1 MYKEEGSPLGEA
13 IKERLMTETREQ
25 VQQEAYVRGQ
35 QMKQWHQEQQRVVTD
50 EALTTLAADFA
61 HISLFRANQ
70 EVSAI
75 SAHERAGVCER
86 AFLEGYRS
94 QLF

>member
-1 MYKEEGSPLGEA
+1 MP
-13 IKERLMTETREQ
+13 ETMEQ

-35 QMKQWHQEQQRVVTD
+35 QMKHWHQEQQRVVTD
-50 EALTTLAADFA
+50 EALTVLTADFA

-70 EVSAI
+70 QVSTV

-94 QLF
+94 ELL

>member
-1 MYKEEGSPLGEA
+1 MQETLEE
-13 IKERLMTETREQ
+13 

-35 QMKQWHQEQQRVVTD
+35 QMQQWHQQQQRVVTD
-50 EALTTLAADFA
+50 EALTVLAADFA

-70 EVSAI
+70 QVSTI

-86 AFLEGYRS
+86 AFLEGYHS
-94 QLF
+94 ELL

>member
-1 MYKEEGSPLGEA
+1 MP
-13 IKERLMTETREQ
+13 ETIEQ
-25 VQQEAYVRGQ
+25 VQQESYVRGQ
-35 QMKQWHQEQQRVVTD
+35 QMQHWHQQQQRVVTD
-50 EALTTLAADFA
+50 EALTVLAADFA

-70 EVSAI
+70 QVSAI

-94 QLF
+94 ELS

>member
-1 MYKEEGSPLGEA
+1 MPDT
-13 IKERLMTETREQ
+13 MEQ

-35 QMKQWHQEQQRVVTD
+35 QMQHWHQEQQRVITD
-50 EALTTLAADFA
+50 EALTLLAADFA

-70 EVSAI
+70 HTSAV

-94 QLF
+94 ELS

>member
-1 MYKEEGSPLGEA
+1 MPDT
-13 IKERLMTETREQ
+13 MEQ

-35 QMKQWHQEQQRVVTD
+35 QMQHWHQEQQRVITD
-50 EALTTLAADFA
+50 EALTLLAADFA

-70 EVSAI
+70 HTSAV

-86 AFLEGYRS
+86 AFLEGYHS
-94 QLF
+94 ELS